1 VLAALV
7 EKLEGGFDYRVSDQ
21 GPVPGYVARAR
32 IYGKVKGRG
41 YDVAIN
47 VKPDGIIVPS
57 KSGRDY
63 GIARDVVDTGPAD
76 ISIFK
81 ATTDQYEEILLNL
94 LDIAARRTNGSS
106 GDYSRIGG

>member
-1 VLAALV
+1 MLAALV

-94 LDIAARRTNGSS
+94 LDIE
-106 GDYSRIGG
+106 